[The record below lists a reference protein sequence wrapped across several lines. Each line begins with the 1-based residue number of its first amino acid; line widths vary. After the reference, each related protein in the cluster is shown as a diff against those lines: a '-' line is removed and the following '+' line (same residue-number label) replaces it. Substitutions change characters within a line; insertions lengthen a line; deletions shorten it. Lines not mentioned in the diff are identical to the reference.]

1 MATDWRPLPDG
12 DQAAEEEVRLA
23 IVLNGGVSLA
33 VWMGGV
39 VAEIDRL
46 TRRVGV
52 YGRILAAQSSR
63 VRADVIAGTSA
74 GGINGACLAVSQVYP
89 DADVASLRE
98 VWARKGSLY
107 DLLQEPWKGEPSSLL
122 QGNDVF
128 LPALR
133 SAFADLMP
141 RGSAADVSSRLHSP
155 DDRPVHLVL
164 TTTLLN
170 PIADVVTDALG
181 TPVQQ
186 PRHGGRFTFLRLPR
200 SLGTR
205 DDFSAEQLGTL
216 GDRLAFAS
224 RCTASFPVAFEPV
237 FVPVGGATGGDR
249 PDMRPHADFPV
260 SRWVV
265 DGGVLMN
272 TSIRPVLEAVAR
284 APAGRQVRRVLLLVV
299 PDPYVAPEEALA
311 DDDPVA
317 EPTVNETLRK
327 IALAPAAQTVAAELR
342 QIADHNVRA
351 TERRNARTDLLRAL
365 PGTDPAQLVAQARRD
380 FPQYR
385 YIRVRRAAR
394 DIARCAADELARRED
409 VLAEEL
415 NGLLSRRT
423 DLPFVPREFDAG
435 SSPTP
440 GPWPWGLATLDR
452 LGAAVLDLLRRAMWV
467 LPPDGRKESVAGLR
481 NAYYEVDAQLRE
493 LRRRNLDYWEQW
505 AGSVGDESLEVA
517 VDRGL
522 DRWAEAVLPDLG
534 AVREALDRWA
544 EAVPPELTAV
554 REALHQRFDR
564 WAAAVPPTGADALA
578 WVLLS
583 TADICVGL
591 LPPESDD
598 REDVLGNDRL
608 TPLRRVFGQPD
619 PLRLTAALALEVVFV
634 CRDDGP
640 GSEAGENALELVHV
654 SADVP
659 QPFVGRDMSALD
671 RVAGLRLAHFAA
683 FLKQSWRANDWTW
696 GRLDAAN
703 RLVTLLLDPL
713 RLRRLVRLVEGPRP
727 DGPAQPTATPTPT
740 ALRILGQILG
750 EESPDTGRWRDV
762 LAVLDGAIPHAEARP
777 ALQGLVDHLVVELAN
792 EIVTEEEPALRRAV
806 EADLEARDNP
816 DSAGARWLRRRYPDG
831 GRVAEREPGE
841 RR

>member
-1 MATDWRPLPDG
+1 VTATDWLPLPEG
-12 DQAAEEEVRLA
+12 DRAAEEEVRLA

-74 GGINGACLAVSQVYP
+74 GGINGACLAVSQVHP
-89 DADVASLRE
+89 DADVAGLRE

-122 QGNDVF
+122 QGDDVF

-141 RGSAADVSSRLHSP
+141 RGRAADVSSRLHSP

-205 DDFSAEQLGTL
+205 DDFSAEQLGAL

-237 FVPVGGATGGDR
+237 FVPVGGASGGDR
-249 PDMRPHADFPV
+249 PDMGLHADFPV

-272 TSIRPVLEAVAR
+272 TPIRPVLEAVAR

-299 PDPYVAPEEALA
+299 PDPYVAPEEAQA
-311 DDDPVA
+311 DDDAAA

-351 TERRNARTDLLRAL
+351 TERRNARTDLLRSL
-365 PGTDPAQLVAQARRD
+365 PGADPAQLVGQAQRD

-385 YIRVRRAAR
+385 YVRVRRAAR

-415 NGLLSRRT
+415 HGLLSRRA
-423 DLPFVPREFDAG
+423 DLPFVPREFGAG
-435 SSPTP
+435 SPPTA

-481 NAYYEVDAQLRE
+481 DAYYEVDAQLRE
-493 LRRRNLDYWEQW
+493 LRRQNLEYWERW

-517 VDRGL
+517 LDRGL
-522 DRWAEAVLPDLG
+522 DRWAEAVLPDG
-534 AVREALDRWA
+534 A
-544 EAVPPELTAV
+544 
-554 REALHQRFDR
+554 
-564 WAAAVPPTGADALA
+564 GALA
-578 WVLLS
+578 RELLS
-583 TADICVGL
+583 IADLCVGL

-659 QPFVGRDMSALD
+659 QPFVGRDMTALD

-703 RLVTLLLDPL
+703 RLVTMLLDPL

-727 DGPAQPTATPTPT
+727 GGPAQPAATPTPT

-750 EESPDTGRWRDV
+750 DDAPDARRWRDV
-762 LAVLDGAIPHAEARP
+762 LAVLDGEIPHAEARP

-831 GRVAEREPGE
+831 GRAAEGEPGE
-841 RR
+841 LR